1 MSFWIR
7 TKSGNFS
14 IDEAFTLEEVAS
26 TPLEEIFIR
35 PADALNFPQ
44 VITNEVTEKI
54 VRNGN
59 KLSLNL
65 IDTQIMEDQKY
76 KVVTK
81 EGELLAVASLK
92 KDYLQPEK
100 VLG

>member
-1 MSFWIR
+1 M
-7 TKSGNFS
+7 
-14 IDEAFTLEEVAS
+14 E
-26 TPLEEIFIR
+26 
-35 PADALNFPQ
+35 FPQ